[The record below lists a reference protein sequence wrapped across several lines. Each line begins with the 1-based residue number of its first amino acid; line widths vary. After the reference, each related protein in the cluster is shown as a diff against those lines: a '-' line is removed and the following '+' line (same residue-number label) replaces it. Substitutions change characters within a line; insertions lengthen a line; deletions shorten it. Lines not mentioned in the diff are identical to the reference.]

1 MPFVFSQRQTKH
13 PLHSSPGS
21 DLCTLLLLPC
31 RSLGKDF
38 KKPNGSSAH
47 FLRHNSNEYL
57 VLTFLGGVLLTLLL
71 MALVFLIIKS
81 YRKCHS
87 SPRVLDPHS
96 VPPAEF
102 SPPEEA
108 LTYANMTFKISK
120 KKSNHLTM
128 NHSSDS
134 DSIVYAQIKVTNS
147 PCLSSEV

>member
-1 MPFVFSQRQTKH
+1 MAFDFV
-13 PLHSSPGS
+13 LNA
-21 DLCTLLLLPC
+21 LPYG
-31 RSLGKDF
+31 LGEGGKDF
-38 KKPNGSSAH
+38 KKPSGSSAH

-71 MALVFLIIKS
+71 MALAFLIIKS